1 MVEAESAKAIDSDGD
16 TPPLTLLAVTHGSPS
31 PDNRAAIIGLVDAV
45 ASARGD
51 LDVGIGFVD
60 AQHTDVASAVA
71 RSVHA
76 PDAVIVPLVLS
87 AGYHVRTGLAAGLD
101 QVESSEVAMAA
112 TLGPDSRLIDVLAA
126 RLEAAG
132 LRQGDSAVLAAAGSN
147 DPKAVRE
154 CFETGRLLAARLGR
168 PVTVGFIAA
177 AMPRLHDAI
186 EMVREVHAGSRVV
199 VSTYLLAP
207 GHFNDA
213 VATAGADVVAPPLIV
228 PGEPVASEL
237 VDLVLDRYDDATV
250 LVRESGKAR

>member
-1 MVEAESAKAIDSDGD
+1 MVGEESTQAIGSDGD

-45 ASARGD
+45 ASRRDD

-101 QVESSEVAMAA
+101 QVESREVAMAA
-112 TLGPDSRLIDVLAA
+112 ALGPDARIVDVLAT
-126 RLEAAG
+126 RLESAG
-132 LRQGDSAVLAAAGSN
+132 LRPADSVVLAAAGSN

-154 CFETGRLLAARLGR
+154 CFDTGRRLAARLGR

-199 VSTYLLAP
+199 VATYLLAP

-228 PGEPVASEL
+228 PGESVASEL

-250 LVRESGKAR
+250 LVRNGGAAG